1 MLHYTVFYP
10 GTFWGE
16 VSTQTS
22 KLPPRIFGHACRE
35 AENNGFLKFPFLT
48 IGTVNRVELH
58 YRAKFRQNRSCRG
71 RNMAIFKFL
80 KMAAAAILDFQH
92 FKLLTAGTVKG
103 TNCCSVPN
111 FVKIDRTAAE
121 ILRFFDFSRWRP
133 SPSWIFEISNF

>member
-1 MLHYTVFYP
+1 MHHYTVFYP

-22 KLPPRIFGHACRE
+22 KLPPRIFGHACRK

-71 RNMAIFKFL
+71 RNMAIF
-80 KMAAAAILDFQH
+80 
-92 FKLLTAGTVKG
+92 
-103 TNCCSVPN
+103 
-111 FVKIDRTAAE
+111 
-121 ILRFFDFSRWRP
+121 RFR
-133 SPSWIFEISNF
+133 ENLSNRS